1 MTTSQFNT
9 VSVPPAPVSVN
20 QRRISATC
28 EQRQSGFTLL
38 ELVAVIAIIAILIGV
53 LLPAAQKVREAA
65 NERQCTVKLRRIA
78 TAQKAFFQTHGTYS
92 GSFEELGLSAEFPC
106 SDAVCTAR
114 QNNGYLYEL
123 ALDPSGGIWRAT
135 GTPAA
140 VGKTGSATFTI
151 DQSEV
156 LASAPIQEAQ
166 TVHRQMFDNINARAL
181 QTMFQL
187 IHDQQSNLSQIIR
200 GLEAPDTPPSAFR
213 QLDVNGDGIVT
224 FTEIINYGGIGSDAL
239 HDWFFNFSQELRLG
253 AGGEDVNALPGVT
266 LDMLASPSMSSNVMT
281 FDADINNG
289 ISKLSSDPIA
299 ARPGV
304 QLAGFS
310 DASVRFA
317 RSNGSQGVRIE
328 PGIAHFGNASFFADL
343 SSADPGTITFC
354 STSPGTICWTAGT
367 FTNTDQDGN
376 SLHGVL
382 IGLLSPAPTGGE
394 MLQSILVGTSGVGL
408 WAGAVGNGHATIN
421 WGDQTFGGV
430 FRGDIYTVPAIQRT
444 KGK

>member
-1 MTTSQFNT
+1 MTTSQFNA
-9 VSVPPAPVSVN
+9 VPAPPAQDFVN
-20 QRRISATC
+20 KGCSTASSKL
-28 EQRQSGFTLL
+28 RQHGFTLL
-38 ELVAVIAIIAILIGV
+38 ELVVVIAIIAVLIGV
-53 LLPAAQKVREAA
+53 LLPAVQKVREAA
-65 NERQCTVKLRRIA
+65 NERQCTVKLRRIGS
-78 TAQKAFFQTHGTYS
+78 AQKAFFQTHGSYS

-106 SDAVCTAR
+106 SDPACSSR
-114 QNNGYLYEL
+114 QNQGYLYEL
-123 ALDPSGGIWRAT
+123 VLDPSGGIWRAT

-140 VGKTGSATFTI
+140 VGKTGSAKFTI
-151 DQSEV
+151 DQTDV

-166 TVHRQMFDNINARAL
+166 TVHKQMFDNINAHAL

-187 IHDQQSNLSQIIR
+187 IRDRPGDLQRIIR
-200 GLEAPDTPPSAFR
+200 RLEAPNTPPAAFR
-213 QLDVNGDGIVT
+213 QLDVNGDEIVT
-224 FTEIINYGGIGSDAL
+224 FTEIINYGGLGSDDL
-239 HDWFFNFSQELRLG
+239 HDFINFLPREMELG
-253 AGGEDVNALPGVT
+253 AAGEDVNALPGVT
-266 LDMLASPSMSSNVMT
+266 LDMLASPSISGNVMT

-310 DASVRFA
+310 DAIVRFA
-317 RSNGSQGVRIE
+317 RSDGSQGVRIQ
-328 PGIAHFGNASFFADL
+328 PGIAHFDNASFFADL
-343 SSADPGTITFC
+343 SSADPGTIC
-354 STSPGTICWTAGT
+354 WTSPGTICWTTGT

-382 IGLLSPAPTGGE
+382 IGLLSPSPSGGE
-394 MLQSILVGTSGVGL
+394 MLQSIAVGTSGVGL
-408 WAGAVGNGHATIN
+408 WASAVGNGHATIN